1 MNNSEFSVGREIYGF
16 LKCRYYIKI
25 NNVKDYYYYSKS
37 MFVKRA
43 FDLVLDDINEQRKL
57 EDLLNKLI

>member
-16 LKCRYYIKI
+16 LKYRYYIKI
-25 NNVKDYYYYSKS
+25 NNVKDYYYSKS

>member
-16 LKCRYYIKI
+16 LKYRYYIKV
-25 NNVKDYYYYSKS
+25 NNVKDYYYSKS

-57 EDLLNKLI
+57 EDILNKLI

>member
-16 LKCRYYIKI
+16 LKYRYYIKI
-25 NNVKDYYYYSKS
+25 NNVKDYYYSKS

-43 FDLVLDDINEQRKL
+43 FDLVSDDINEQRKL
-57 EDLLNKLI
+57 EDLLNKFI